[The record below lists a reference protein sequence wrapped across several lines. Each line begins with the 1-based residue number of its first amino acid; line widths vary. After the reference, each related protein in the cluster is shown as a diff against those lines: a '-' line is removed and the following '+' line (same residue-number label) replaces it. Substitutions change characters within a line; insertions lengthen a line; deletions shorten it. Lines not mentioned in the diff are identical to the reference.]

1 MNVKVENTNI
11 LPDGSLLTKDENII
25 SSKKLPSWILTFYI
39 KATLLLTNKRVVAH
53 FPKIFLWILPLW
65 FENLNINLKQI
76 STVKVDKQFSFWKM
90 LLGLVLIIWWLP
102 TIILPIIWIILL
114 FPNVYIAIYNTWG
127 QVTYIP
133 VVFWQNKLA
142 LEFAW
147 TLNNTII
154 ENN

>member
-1 MNVKVENTNI
+1 
-11 LPDGSLLTKDENII
+11 
-25 SSKKLPSWILTFYI
+25 
-39 KATLLLTNKRVVAH
+39 
-53 FPKIFLWILPLW
+53 
-65 FENLNINLKQI
+65 
-76 STVKVDKQFSFWKM
+76 M